1 MRRRMLVGFFM
12 ALLVWALLVEACLVF
27 MLAKVTE
34 HDFLQ
39 VLLTT
44 VLSAPVLVYLVIGAL
59 LISTGATVIVMW
71 RQRVMHSQL

>member
-59 LISTGATVIVMW
+59 LISWTADW
-71 RQRVMHSQL
+71 HN

>member
-44 VLSAPVLVYLVIGAL
+44 VLSCPRRFWFI
-59 LISTGATVIVMW
+59 W
-71 RQRVMHSQL
+71 

>member
-12 ALLVWALLVEACLVF
+12 ALLDWALLVEACLVF

-39 VLLTT
+39 V
-44 VLSAPVLVYLVIGAL
+44 
-59 LISTGATVIVMW
+59 
-71 RQRVMHSQL
+71 